1 MAQVVISAHMRETA
15 TANSMSARQWRAFA
29 ILWFAMFVIAVGFG
43 MVVPI
48 LPVFARDLGASG
60 LWLGLAFSGF
70 AVTQTPLTPVMG
82 RLGDRWGR
90 RPFIMTGLGIYVF
103 VGIGLALAD
112 TFQAVAALR
121 MVMGVGGACMFTSAL
136 ATIGEL
142 APRGRE
148 GRYMGLFMV
157 SFTSGF
163 GIGPLIGG
171 ILKDSVGVDAAFLTL
186 AGAAVFA
193 LLLVVALMPSQSA
206 TRRTDEEIA
215 AIAPRPGYVPGL
227 PGAGPVCLQL
237 HLWPGHRGGHDL
249 HCHLYER
256 RAPGERDYGG
266 LVVGS
271 RAVLSSVFQ
280 LFSDGW
286 PTACPG
292 NIWLRRAASSWA
304 AATAAIPLSPTVMAL
319 LVVFLLLGLAESAA
333 MPASM
338 AITTDLGRVYG
349 YGTLMGVTN
358 AILVFGLL
366 AGSLGSSVVET
377 QWGVDNVFRAAA
389 LIMGLLVV
397 VFLGIWSRVP
407 RLQVQPSVV
416 D

>member
-1 MAQVVISAHMRETA
+1 M
-15 TANSMSARQWRAFA
+15 
-29 ILWFAMFVIAVGFG
+29 WFAMFVIAVGFG

-70 AVTQTPLTPVMG
+70 AVTQTPLTPIMG

-90 RPFIMTGLGIYVF
+90 RPFIVTGLGIYVF

-215 AIAPRPGYVPGL
+215 AIAPVRDMFRDFRVLALFAFNFTFGL
-227 PGAGPVCLQL
+227 GIGAVMTFIAIFMNDVLL
-237 HLWPGHRGGHDL
+237 
-249 HCHLYER
+249 
-256 RAPGERDYGG
+256 ASATMVG

-280 LFSDGW
+280 PIFGRLADRVPRQHMVAISGVLL
-286 PTACPG
+286 AV
-292 NIWLRRAASSWA
+292 
-304 AATAAIPLSPTVMAL
+304 ATAAIPLSPTVMAL

-397 VFLGIWSRVP
+397 VFLGIWSRAP

>member
-1 MAQVVISAHMRETA
+1 
-15 TANSMSARQWRAFA
+15 MSARQWRAFA

-90 RPFIMTGLGIYVF
+90 RPFIVTGLGIYVF

-215 AIAPRPGYVPGL
+215 AIAPVRDMFRDFRVLALFAFNFTFGL
-227 PGAGPVCLQL
+227 GIGAVMTFIAIFMNDVLL
-237 HLWPGHRGGHDL
+237 
-249 HCHLYER
+249 
-256 RAPGERDYGG
+256 ASATMVG

-280 LFSDGW
+280 PIFGRLADRVPRQHMVAISGVLL
-286 PTACPG
+286 AV
-292 NIWLRRAASSWA
+292 
-304 AATAAIPLSPTVMAL
+304 ATAAIPLSPTVMAL

-397 VFLGIWSRVP
+397 VFLGIWSRAP

>member
-1 MAQVVISAHMRETA
+1 MAQVVISVYMRESATA
-15 TANSMSARQWRAFA
+15 TSMSARQWRAFA
-29 ILWFAMFVIAVGFG
+29 IMWFAMFVIAVGFG

-90 RPFIMTGLGIYVF
+90 RPFIVAGLGIYVF

-171 ILKDSVGVDAAFLTL
+171 LLKDSVGVDAAFLTL

-193 LLLVVALMPSQSA
+193 LLLVVVLMPSQSA
-206 TRRTDEEIA
+206 TRRTDEELA
-215 AIAPRPGYVPGL
+215 AIAPVRDMFRDFRVLALFAFNFTFGL
-227 PGAGPVCLQL
+227 GIGAVMTFIAIFMNDVLL
-237 HLWPGHRGGHDL
+237 
-249 HCHLYER
+249 
-256 RAPGERDYGG
+256 ASATMVG

-280 LFSDGW
+280 PIFGRLADRVPRQHMVAISGV
-286 PTACPG
+286 
-292 NIWLRRAASSWA
+292 LLA
-304 AATAAIPLSPTVMAL
+304 AATAAIPLSPTVTAL

-397 VFLGIWSRVP
+397 VFLGIWSRAP

>member
-193 LLLVVALMPSQSA
+193 LLLVAALMPSQSA
-206 TRRTDEEIA
+206 IRRTDEEIA
-215 AIAPRPGYVPGL
+215 AIAPVRDMFRDFRVLALFAFNFTFGL
-227 PGAGPVCLQL
+227 GIGAVMTFIAIFMNDVLL
-237 HLWPGHRGGHDL
+237 
-249 HCHLYER
+249 
-256 RAPGERDYGG
+256 ASATMVG

-280 LFSDGW
+280 PIFGRLADRVPRQHMVAISGVLL
-286 PTACPG
+286 AV
-292 NIWLRRAASSWA
+292 
-304 AATAAIPLSPTVMAL
+304 ATAAIPLSPTVTAL

-366 AGSLGSSVVET
+366 AGSLGSSVVEI

-397 VFLGIWSRVP
+397 VFLGIWSRAP

-416 D
+416 E

>member
-1 MAQVVISAHMRETA
+1 
-15 TANSMSARQWRAFA
+15 MSARQWRAFA

-70 AVTQTPLTPVMG
+70 AVTQTPLTPIMG

-90 RPFIMTGLGIYVF
+90 RPFIVTGLGIYVF

-215 AIAPRPGYVPGL
+215 AIAPVRDMFRDFRVLALFAFNFTFGL
-227 PGAGPVCLQL
+227 GIGAVMTFIAIFMNDVLL
-237 HLWPGHRGGHDL
+237 
-249 HCHLYER
+249 
-256 RAPGERDYGG
+256 ASATMVG

-280 LFSDGW
+280 PIFGRLADRVPRQHMVAISGVLL
-286 PTACPG
+286 AV
-292 NIWLRRAASSWA
+292 
-304 AATAAIPLSPTVMAL
+304 ATAAIPLSPTVMAL

-397 VFLGIWSRVP
+397 VFLGIWSRAP

>member
-70 AVTQTPLTPVMG
+70 AVTQTPLTPIMG

-90 RPFIMTGLGIYVF
+90 RPFIVTGLGIYVF

-215 AIAPRPGYVPGL
+215 AIAPVRDMFRDFRVLALFAFNFTFGL
-227 PGAGPVCLQL
+227 GIGAVMTFIAIFMNDVLL
-237 HLWPGHRGGHDL
+237 
-249 HCHLYER
+249 
-256 RAPGERDYGG
+256 ASATMVG

-280 LFSDGW
+280 PIFGRLADRVPRQHMVAISGVLL
-286 PTACPG
+286 AV
-292 NIWLRRAASSWA
+292 
-304 AATAAIPLSPTVMAL
+304 ATAAIPLSPTVMAL

-397 VFLGIWSRVP
+397 VFLGIWSRAP

>member
-1 MAQVVISAHMRETA
+1 MRETA
-15 TANSMSARQWRAFA
+15 TTNSMSARQWRAFA

-90 RPFIMTGLGIYVF
+90 RPFIVAGLGIYVF

-171 ILKDSVGVDAAFLTL
+171 LLKDSVGVDAAFLTL

-206 TRRTDEEIA
+206 TRRTDEELA
-215 AIAPRPGYVPGL
+215 AIAPVRDMFRDFRVLALFAFNFTFGL
-227 PGAGPVCLQL
+227 GIGAVMTFIAIFMNDVLL
-237 HLWPGHRGGHDL
+237 
-249 HCHLYER
+249 
-256 RAPGERDYGG
+256 ASATMVG

-271 RAVLSSVFQ
+271 RAILSSVFQ
-280 LFSDGW
+280 PIFGRLADRVPRQHMVAISGV
-286 PTACPG
+286 
-292 NIWLRRAASSWA
+292 LLA

-397 VFLGIWSRVP
+397 VFLGIWSRAP
-407 RLQVQPSVV
+407 RLRVQPSVV

>member
-1 MAQVVISAHMRETA
+1 
-15 TANSMSARQWRAFA
+15 MSARQWRAFA
-29 ILWFAMFVIAVGFG
+29 ILWFAMFVIAAGFG

-70 AVTQTPLTPVMG
+70 AVTQTPLTPIMG

-171 ILKDSVGVDAAFLTL
+171 ILKDSVGVDATFLTL
-186 AGAAVFA
+186 AGAAVVA
-193 LLLVVALMPSQSA
+193 LLLVSTLMPRVSGSRDSTQEKMASVGDMLHDFRVWALFAFNFNFGLGIGAVMTFIAIYMNDVLLASA
-206 TRRTDEEIA
+206 TM
-215 AIAPRPGYVPGL
+215 V
-227 PGAGPVCLQL
+227 
-237 HLWPGHRGGHDL
+237 
-249 HCHLYER
+249 
-256 RAPGERDYGG
+256 G

-271 RAVLSSVFQ
+271 RAVLSSIFQ
-280 LFSDGW
+280 PIFGRLADRVPRQHMVAISGV
-286 PTACPG
+286 
-292 NIWLRRAASSWA
+292 LLA
-304 AATAAIPLSPTVMAL
+304 AATTAIPLSPTVIAL

-333 MPASM
+333 MPASL

-349 YGTLMGVTN
+349 YGTLIGVTN
-358 AILVFGLL
+358 SILVFGLL

-377 QWGVDNVFRAAA
+377 QWGVDNVFRLSAVVMA
-389 LIMGLLVV
+389 LMTLV
-397 VFLGIWSRVP
+397 FIAIWSRGS
-407 RLQVQPSVV
+407 RLRVQPSVV

>member
-1 MAQVVISAHMRETA
+1 MRETA

-215 AIAPRPGYVPGL
+215 AIAPVRDMFRDFRVLALFAFNFTFGL
-227 PGAGPVCLQL
+227 GIGAVMTFIAIFMNDVLL
-237 HLWPGHRGGHDL
+237 
-249 HCHLYER
+249 
-256 RAPGERDYGG
+256 ASATMVG

-280 LFSDGW
+280 PIFGRLADRVPRQHMVAISGV
-286 PTACPG
+286 
-292 NIWLRRAASSWA
+292 LLA
-304 AATAAIPLSPTVMAL
+304 AATAAIPLSPTVTAL

-397 VFLGIWSRVP
+397 VFLGIWSRAP

>member
-1 MAQVVISAHMRETA
+1 MAQMVISVHMRESATA
-15 TANSMSARQWRAFA
+15 TSMSARQWRAFA
-29 ILWFAMFVIAVGFG
+29 IMWFAMFVIAVGFG

-90 RPFIMTGLGIYVF
+90 RPFIVAGLGIYVF

-171 ILKDSVGVDAAFLTL
+171 LLKDSVGVDAAFLTL

-193 LLLVVALMPSQSA
+193 LLLVAVLMPSQSA
-206 TRRTDEEIA
+206 TRRTDEELA
-215 AIAPRPGYVPGL
+215 AIAPVRDMLRDFRVLALFAFNFTFGL
-227 PGAGPVCLQL
+227 GIGAVMTFIAIFMNDVLL
-237 HLWPGHRGGHDL
+237 
-249 HCHLYER
+249 
-256 RAPGERDYGG
+256 ASATMVG

-280 LFSDGW
+280 PIFGRLADRM
-286 PTACPG
+286 P
-292 NIWLRRAASSWA
+292 RHHMVAASGVLLA

-397 VFLGIWSRVP
+397 VFLGIWSRAP

>member
-1 MAQVVISAHMRETA
+1 
-15 TANSMSARQWRAFA
+15 
-29 ILWFAMFVIAVGFG
+29 
-43 MVVPI
+43 
-48 LPVFARDLGASG
+48 
-60 LWLGLAFSGF
+60 
-70 AVTQTPLTPVMG
+70 
-82 RLGDRWGR
+82 
-90 RPFIMTGLGIYVF
+90 
-103 VGIGLALAD
+103 
-112 TFQAVAALR
+112 
-121 MVMGVGGACMFTSAL
+121 MFTSAL

-193 LLLVVALMPSQSA
+193 LLLVAALMPSQSA
-206 TRRTDEEIA
+206 IRRTDEEIA
-215 AIAPRPGYVPGL
+215 AIAPVRDMFRDFRV
-227 PGAGPVCLQL
+227 AGPVCLQL

-249 HCHLYER
+249 HRHLYER
-256 RAPGERDYGG
+256 RAPGERDHGG
-266 LVVGS
+266 AGGRLPRGS
-271 RAVLSSVFQ
+271 CPASSS

-292 NIWLRRAASSWA
+292 NTWLRSAASLLA
-304 AATAAIPLSPTVMAL
+304 VATAAIPLSPTVTAL

-349 YGTLMGVTN
+349 YGTLIGSHQRHT
-358 AILVFGLL
+358 GLWSSGRL
-366 AGSLGSSVVET
+366 LGE
-377 QWGVDNVFRAAA
+377 QRC
-389 LIMGLLVV
+389 
-397 VFLGIWSRVP
+397 
-407 RLQVQPSVV
+407 
-416 D
+416 

>member
-1 MAQVVISAHMRETA
+1 MAQVVISVYMRESATA
-15 TANSMSARQWRAFA
+15 TSMSARQWRAFA
-29 ILWFAMFVIAVGFG
+29 IMWFAMFVIAVGFG

-90 RPFIMTGLGIYVF
+90 RPFIVAGLGIYVF

-171 ILKDSVGVDAAFLTL
+171 LLKDSVGVDAAFLTL

-193 LLLVVALMPSQSA
+193 LLLVAVLMPSQSA
-206 TRRTDEEIA
+206 TRRTDEELA
-215 AIAPRPGYVPGL
+215 AIAPVRDMLRDFRVLALFAFNFTFGL
-227 PGAGPVCLQL
+227 GIGAVMTFIAIFMNDVLL
-237 HLWPGHRGGHDL
+237 
-249 HCHLYER
+249 
-256 RAPGERDYGG
+256 ASATMVG

-280 LFSDGW
+280 PIFGRLADRM
-286 PTACPG
+286 P
-292 NIWLRRAASSWA
+292 RHHMVAASGVLLA

-397 VFLGIWSRVP
+397 VFLGIWSRAP

>member
-1 MAQVVISAHMRETA
+1 
-15 TANSMSARQWRAFA
+15 MSARQWRAFA

-90 RPFIMTGLGIYVF
+90 RPFIVAGLGIYVF

-215 AIAPRPGYVPGL
+215 AIAPVREMFRDFRVLALFAFNFTFGL
-227 PGAGPVCLQL
+227 GIGAVMTFIAIFMNDVLL
-237 HLWPGHRGGHDL
+237 
-249 HCHLYER
+249 
-256 RAPGERDYGG
+256 ASATMVG

-280 LFSDGW
+280 PIFGRLADRVPRQHMVAVSGV
-286 PTACPG
+286 
-292 NIWLRRAASSWA
+292 LLA

-397 VFLGIWSRVP
+397 VFLGIWSRAP

>member
-1 MAQVVISAHMRETA
+1 MRETA
-15 TANSMSARQWRAFA
+15 TTTSMSARQWRAFA

-90 RPFIMTGLGIYVF
+90 RPFIVAGLGIYVF

-171 ILKDSVGVDAAFLTL
+171 LLKDSVGVDAAFLTL

-193 LLLVVALMPSQSA
+193 LLLVAVLMPSQSA
-206 TRRTDEEIA
+206 TRRTDEELA
-215 AIAPRPGYVPGL
+215 AIAPVRDMLRDFRVLALFAFNFTFGL
-227 PGAGPVCLQL
+227 GIGAVMTFIAIFMNDVLL
-237 HLWPGHRGGHDL
+237 
-249 HCHLYER
+249 
-256 RAPGERDYGG
+256 ASATMVG

-271 RAVLSSVFQ
+271 RAILSSVFQ
-280 LFSDGW
+280 PIFGRLADRM
-286 PTACPG
+286 P
-292 NIWLRRAASSWA
+292 RHHMVAASGVLLA

-397 VFLGIWSRVP
+397 VFLGIWSRAP
-407 RLQVQPSVV
+407 RLRVQPSVV

>member
-1 MAQVVISAHMRETA
+1 MRETA

-215 AIAPRPGYVPGL
+215 AIAPVRDMFRDFRVLALFAFNFTFGL
-227 PGAGPVCLQL
+227 GIGAVMTFIAIFMNDVLL
-237 HLWPGHRGGHDL
+237 
-249 HCHLYER
+249 
-256 RAPGERDYGG
+256 ASATMVG

-280 LFSDGW
+280 PIFGRLADRVPRQHMVAISGV
-286 PTACPG
+286 
-292 NIWLRRAASSWA
+292 LLA

-397 VFLGIWSRVP
+397 VFLGIWSRAP

>member
-1 MAQVVISAHMRETA
+1 
-15 TANSMSARQWRAFA
+15 MSARQWRAFA

-90 RPFIMTGLGIYVF
+90 RPFIVTGLGIYVF

-215 AIAPRPGYVPGL
+215 AIAPVRDMFRDFRVLALFAFNFTFGL
-227 PGAGPVCLQL
+227 GIGAVMTFIAIFMNDVLL
-237 HLWPGHRGGHDL
+237 
-249 HCHLYER
+249 
-256 RAPGERDYGG
+256 ASATMVG

-280 LFSDGW
+280 PIFGRLADRVPRQHMVAISGV
-286 PTACPG
+286 
-292 NIWLRRAASSWA
+292 LLA
-304 AATAAIPLSPTVMAL
+304 AATAAIPLSPTVTAL

-397 VFLGIWSRVP
+397 VFLGIWSRAP

>member
-215 AIAPRPGYVPGL
+215 AIAPVRDMFRDFRVLALFAFNFTFGL
-227 PGAGPVCLQL
+227 GIGAVMTFIAIFMNDVLL
-237 HLWPGHRGGHDL
+237 
-249 HCHLYER
+249 
-256 RAPGERDYGG
+256 ASATMVG

-280 LFSDGW
+280 PIFGRLADRVPRQHMVAISGV
-286 PTACPG
+286 
-292 NIWLRRAASSWA
+292 LLA

-397 VFLGIWSRVP
+397 VFLGIWSRAP

>member
-1 MAQVVISAHMRETA
+1 M
-15 TANSMSARQWRAFA
+15 
-29 ILWFAMFVIAVGFG
+29 WFAMFVIAVGFG

-90 RPFIMTGLGIYVF
+90 RPFIVAGLGIYVF

-206 TRRTDEEIA
+206 TRRTDEELA
-215 AIAPRPGYVPGL
+215 AIAPVRDMFRDFRVLALFAFNFTFGL
-227 PGAGPVCLQL
+227 GIGAVMTFIAIFMNDVLL
-237 HLWPGHRGGHDL
+237 
-249 HCHLYER
+249 
-256 RAPGERDYGG
+256 ASATMVG

-280 LFSDGW
+280 PIFGRLADRVPRQHMVAISGV
-286 PTACPG
+286 
-292 NIWLRRAASSWA
+292 LLA
-304 AATAAIPLSPTVMAL
+304 AATAAIPLSPTVTAL

-397 VFLGIWSRVP
+397 VFLGIWSRAP

>member
-1 MAQVVISAHMRETA
+1 MAQVLISAHMRETA

-90 RPFIMTGLGIYVF
+90 RPFIVTGLGIYVF

-215 AIAPRPGYVPGL
+215 AIAPVRDMFRDFRVLALFAFNFTFGL
-227 PGAGPVCLQL
+227 GIGAVMTFIAIFMNDVLL
-237 HLWPGHRGGHDL
+237 
-249 HCHLYER
+249 
-256 RAPGERDYGG
+256 ASATMVG

-280 LFSDGW
+280 PIFGRLADRV
-286 PTACPG
+286 P
-292 NIWLRRAASSWA
+292 RQHMVAASGVLLA

>member
-193 LLLVVALMPSQSA
+193 LLLVAALMPSQSA
-206 TRRTDEEIA
+206 IRRTDEEIA
-215 AIAPRPGYVPGL
+215 AIAPVRDMFRDFRVLALFAFNFTFGL
-227 PGAGPVCLQL
+227 GIGAVMTFIAIFMNDVLL
-237 HLWPGHRGGHDL
+237 
-249 HCHLYER
+249 
-256 RAPGERDYGG
+256 ASATMVG

-280 LFSDGW
+280 PIFGRLADRV
-286 PTACPG
+286 PRQHMVA
-292 NIWLRRAASSWA
+292 ISSVLLA
-304 AATAAIPLSPTVMAL
+304 VATAAIPLSPTVTAL

-366 AGSLGSSVVET
+366 AGSLGSSVVEI

-397 VFLGIWSRVP
+397 VFLGIWSRAP

>member
-1 MAQVVISAHMRETA
+1 MAQVVISVYMRETA
-15 TANSMSARQWRAFA
+15 TATSMSARQWRAFA

-90 RPFIMTGLGIYVF
+90 RPFIVAGLGIYVF

-171 ILKDSVGVDAAFLTL
+171 LLKDSVGVDAAFLTL

-193 LLLVVALMPSQSA
+193 LLLVAVLMPSQSA
-206 TRRTDEEIA
+206 TRRTDEELA
-215 AIAPRPGYVPGL
+215 AIAPVRDMLRDFRVLALFAFNFTFGL
-227 PGAGPVCLQL
+227 GIGAVMTFIAIFMNDVLL
-237 HLWPGHRGGHDL
+237 
-249 HCHLYER
+249 
-256 RAPGERDYGG
+256 ASATMVG

-271 RAVLSSVFQ
+271 RAILSSVFQ
-280 LFSDGW
+280 PIFGRLADRM
-286 PTACPG
+286 P
-292 NIWLRRAASSWA
+292 RHHMVAASGVLLA

-397 VFLGIWSRVP
+397 VFLGIWSRAP
-407 RLQVQPSVV
+407 RLRVQPSVV

>member
-193 LLLVVALMPSQSA
+193 LLLVAALMPSQSA
-206 TRRTDEEIA
+206 IRRTDEELA
-215 AIAPRPGYVPGL
+215 AIAPVRDMFRDFRVLALFAFNFTFGL
-227 PGAGPVCLQL
+227 GIGAVMTFIAIFMNDVLL
-237 HLWPGHRGGHDL
+237 
-249 HCHLYER
+249 
-256 RAPGERDYGG
+256 ASATMVG

-280 LFSDGW
+280 PIFG
-286 PTACPG
+286 
-292 NIWLRRAASSWA
+292 R
-304 AATAAIPLSPTVMAL
+304 
-319 LVVFLLLGLAESAA
+319 LA
-333 MPASM
+333 
-338 AITTDLGRVYG
+338 D
-349 YGTLMGVTN
+349 
-358 AILVFGLL
+358 
-366 AGSLGSSVVET
+366 
-377 QWGVDNVFRAAA
+377 
-389 LIMGLLVV
+389 
-397 VFLGIWSRVP
+397 RVP
-407 RLQVQPSVV
+407 RQHMVAIERRSSGGGNRCYSPVPHRDGAVGRLSVAWSRGERRDAGLHGHHHRLGQSLRIRDSYGSHKRHTGLWPSGRLLGEQRC
-416 D
+416 

>member
-1 MAQVVISAHMRETA
+1 MAQVVISVHMRESATA
-15 TANSMSARQWRAFA
+15 TSMSARQWRAFA
-29 ILWFAMFVIAVGFG
+29 IMWFAMFVIAVGFG

-90 RPFIMTGLGIYVF
+90 RPFIVAGLGIYVF

-171 ILKDSVGVDAAFLTL
+171 LLKDSVGVDAAFLTL

-193 LLLVVALMPSQSA
+193 LLLVAVLMPSQSA
-206 TRRTDEEIA
+206 TRRTDEELA
-215 AIAPRPGYVPGL
+215 AIAPVRDMFRDFRVLALFAFNFTFGL
-227 PGAGPVCLQL
+227 GIGAVMTFIAIFMNDVLL
-237 HLWPGHRGGHDL
+237 
-249 HCHLYER
+249 
-256 RAPGERDYGG
+256 ASATMVG

-280 LFSDGW
+280 PIFGRLADRV
-286 PTACPG
+286 P
-292 NIWLRRAASSWA
+292 RQHMVAASGVLLA
-304 AATAAIPLSPTVMAL
+304 AATAAIPLSPTVTAL

-397 VFLGIWSRVP
+397 VFLGIWSRAP

>member
-1 MAQVVISAHMRETA
+1 MRETA
-15 TANSMSARQWRAFA
+15 TTTSMSARQWRAFA

-90 RPFIMTGLGIYVF
+90 RPFIVAGLGIYVF

-171 ILKDSVGVDAAFLTL
+171 LLKDSVGVDAAFLTL
-186 AGAAVFA
+186 AGAAVVA
-193 LLLVVALMPSQSA
+193 LLLVAVLMPSQSA
-206 TRRTDEEIA
+206 TRRTDEELA
-215 AIAPRPGYVPGL
+215 AIAPVRDMLRDFRVLALFAFNFTFGL
-227 PGAGPVCLQL
+227 GIGAVMTFIAIFMNDVLL
-237 HLWPGHRGGHDL
+237 
-249 HCHLYER
+249 
-256 RAPGERDYGG
+256 ASATMVG

-271 RAVLSSVFQ
+271 RAILSSVFQ
-280 LFSDGW
+280 PIFGRLADRM
-286 PTACPG
+286 P
-292 NIWLRRAASSWA
+292 RHHMVAASGVLLA

-389 LIMGLLVV
+389 LVMGLLVV
-397 VFLGIWSRVP
+397 VFLGIWSRAP
-407 RLQVQPSVV
+407 RLRVQPSVV